1 MLKPYQQIPI
11 IESEEPLVPIPLDR
25 FAVEVPHPYQK
36 LAAPYGDRSPY
47 YLRRSVLDRLLEA
60 QKHLHILHPNWH
72 IKIFD
77 AYRPIEVQK
86 FMVDYTFAE
95 LLKTQQLNLSE
106 LSDVQ
111 VLELWQ
117 QVYQFWALP
126 SIDPATPPPHSTG
139 AAVDITLV
147 DEHGNTIDMGSTID
161 EVSPISFPDYFAN
174 SNNHIEQQYHQHR
187 QLLCHV
193 MRKAGF
199 QRHPN
204 EWWHFSWGDQ
214 LWAWLCDREN
224 PHCQFIAKYGRI

>member
-1 MLKPYQQIPI
+1 MFKPYQQIPI
-11 IESEEPLVPIPLDR
+11 LESGEPVVAIPLER

-47 YLRRSVLDRLLEA
+47 YLRQTVLNSLLEA
-60 QKHLHILHPNWH
+60 QDRLQVVHPDWR

-86 FMVDYTFAE
+86 FMVDRSFAE
-95 LLKTQQLNLSE
+95 VLKTQQLNLSE
-106 LSDVQ
+106 LSEAQ
-111 VLELWQ
+111 LEEVWQ

-126 SIDPATPPPHSTG
+126 SLDPATPPPHATG

-147 DEHGNTIDMGSTID
+147 DEHGKTVDMGSAID
-161 EVSPISFPDYFAN
+161 EVSPISYPDYFAN
-174 SNNHIEQQYHQHR
+174 SINPTEKQYHQHR
-187 QLLCHV
+187 QLLWNV
-193 MRKAGF
+193 MREAGF

-204 EWWHFSWGDQ
+204 EWWHFSLGDQ

-224 PHCQFIAKYGRI
+224 SPSQSIAKYGRI

>member
-11 IESEEPLVPIPLDR
+11 IESGEPLVPIPLDR

-36 LAAPYGDRSPY
+36 LAAPYGNRSPY
-47 YLRRSVLDRLLEA
+47 YLRQTVLDSLLEA
-60 QKHLHILHPNWH
+60 QNHLQFLHPHWR
-72 IKIFD
+72 IAIFD

-95 LLKTQQLNLSE
+95 LLKTQKLNQSE
-106 LSDVQ
+106 LSDTQLQAV
-111 VLELWQ
+111 WQ

-126 SIDPATPPPHSTG
+126 TLDPATPPPHTTG

-147 DEHGNTIDMGSTID
+147 DEHGNTVDMGSAID
-161 EVSPISFPDYFAN
+161 EVSPVSYPDYFAN
-174 SNNHIEQQYHQHR
+174 STNPIEQQYHQHR
-187 QLLCHV
+187 QLLFNV

-204 EWWHFSWGDQ
+204 EWWHFSLGDQ
-214 LWAWLCDREN
+214 MWAWLCDREN
-224 PHCQFIAKYGRI
+224 PNSHSIAKYGRI